1 MNRLYVIPVKYECN
15 ADCTFCITEEAKLHP
30 AFSAVKEWLTPESTE
45 AFCQQFAKLKIKE
58 VEVTGGGEPFLN
70 PKLQQILNHFKEAW
84 PDLKVKI
91 YTNGFLLKPLYGLD
105 EVNISRAHDDTVKN
119 NEIFRT
125 KHPIDLTRSIA
136 FFRPLTR
143 TLRVQVPLLKGYID
157 TPEAAIALIERHPL
171 VDQFVFRPLFSK
183 VAREKDKYV
192 QFSVIHP
199 RAKNDVTGDY
209 CGDRP
214 VLASNGK
221 LFWDWNYTREIKPAE
236 LTKLNQAL
244 ANFKPSLI
252 R

>member
-1 MNRLYVIPVKYECN
+1 MKYECN

-30 AFSAVKEWLTPESTE
+30 SFSAVKEWLTAENT
-45 AFCQQFAKLKIKE
+45 ATFCQQFFKLHLKE
-58 VEVTGGGEPFLN
+58 LEITGGGEPFLN
-70 PKLQQILNHFKEAW
+70 PNLQQILNHFKATW

-105 EVNISRAHDDTVKN
+105 EVNISRAHDDTLKN
-119 NEIFRT
+119 NEVFRT
-125 KHPIDLTRSIA
+125 KHPIDLSKSIA

-143 TLRVQVPLLKGYID
+143 TLRVQVPLMRGYID
-157 TPEAAIALIERHPL
+157 TPEAAAALIERHPL

-192 QFSVIHP
+192 NFPVIHA
-199 RAKNDVTGDY
+199 RAKNDTTGDY

-221 LFWDWNYTREIKPAE
+221 MYWNWNYDREVKREDIPKV
-236 LTKLNQAL
+236 NQTL
-244 ANFKPSLI
+244 ANFKPSI